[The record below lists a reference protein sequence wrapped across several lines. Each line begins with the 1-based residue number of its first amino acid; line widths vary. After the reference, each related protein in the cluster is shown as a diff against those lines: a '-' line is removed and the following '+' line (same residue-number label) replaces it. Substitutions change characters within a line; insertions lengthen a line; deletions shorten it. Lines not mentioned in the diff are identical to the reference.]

1 MPCDL
6 RYPML
11 IFISFILVLNP
22 ISGQDKPTSVKVFA
36 SDRHNFQFPWAG
48 GMNSCQF
55 YKLDI
60 DLDGLKD
67 LIVFDRT
74 GDRIMPFLT
83 VQSGEIF
90 DYEYAPEYAEY
101 FPQLSHWAIFT
112 DYDGDGKEDI
122 FTYSPGYAG
131 LKVYRNISLTHLDFR
146 LEVYPFLTSFQGGG
160 YVNILVTYADYPAIC
175 DLDGD
180 GDLDILTFWGLGSF
194 VEKHRNMSMEKYGK
208 RDSLDFM
215 KTDFCWGYF
224 AESDESNLITLD
236 TCLRCESGE
245 AWEHGSLELGTANW
259 ELRTGNWE
267 LGTANREERHTGS
280 TFRLLELNGDNLIDL
295 LLGDVD
301 YPNLVALYN
310 GGNADTA
317 RMVSFDWQYPTD
329 GVPINLFSMPAAF
342 YDDFDNDGINDLLV
356 APFDPNPFLSNNF
369 QSAWFY
375 HNDGSNDQPQ
385 FNLKSRSFLQDQM
398 IDVGAGAYPVF
409 WDIDQ
414 DGLTDLLIG
423 NYGYYDTS
431 YYDQFMTLHTEHTSQ
446 VAWLRNTGTTEQPAF
461 TFMDRDFAG
470 VSSLDLK
477 GLAPAF
483 GDLDGDN
490 DVDMLL
496 GCEDGT
502 IIYYLNTA
510 SPGEPMSLALSQL
523 NFQDIDVGAF
533 STPQLFD
540 LDRDNLSDL
549 IIGEKGGNINFYK
562 NTGTM
567 QNPGFTLVTDSLG
580 KVNVIDY
587 SISLDGFSVP
597 FFYRDAQDQTHL
609 LVGSEKGD
617 VLYFTG
623 IDGNLE
629 GEFTLSDTLAGLI
642 GLQEFKADRGYR
654 SAPALFDLDQN
665 GYPELIAGNFSGGL
679 EYFAGSG
686 FPPVSGLDEDSL
698 SIPEVIIYPVPA
710 TDQINISV
718 ADPDTWRIIGVKIIS
733 ADGRVVLSYN
743 YDNEIKMIVNTNFF
757 TKGLFICQI
766 KLKDMHTGRIHL
778 FCKILI

>member
-1 MPCDL
+1 
-6 RYPML
+6 ML
-11 IFISFILVLNP
+11 KKIILLTL
-22 ISGQDKPTSVKVFA
+22 IIYSLLLTSGILQGQDQLRAIKVFTEN
-36 SDRHNFQFPWAG
+36 RQEYNFPWAG

-55 YKLDI
+55 SKLDI
-60 DLDGLKD
+60 NLDGIKD
-67 LIVFDRT
+67 LVVFDRT

-90 DYEYAPEYAEY
+90 DYEYAPEYTEY
-101 FPQLSHWAIFT
+101 FPQLSHWAIFA
-112 DYDGDGKEDI
+112 DYDGDGREDI

-146 LEVYPFLTSFQGGG
+146 LEVYPYLTSFQGGG
-160 YVNILVTYADYPAIC
+160 YVNILITYADYPAIM

-215 KTDFCWGYF
+215 KVNYCWGRF
-224 AESDESNLITLD
+224 AESEESNVITLD
-236 TCLRCESGE
+236 TCLRCEGME
-245 AWEHGSLELGTANW
+245 AESVERRAGMCEWQTANCQ
-259 ELRTGNWE
+259 LP
-267 LGTANREERHTGS
+267 TANCQLRHTGS

-310 GGNADTA
+310 GGSVDTA
-317 RMVSFDWQYPTD
+317 RIVSYDWQYPTD

-398 IDVGAGAYPVF
+398 IDVGAGACPVF
-409 WDIDQ
+409 CDIDQ
-414 DGLTDLLIG
+414 DGLMDLLIG

-446 VAWLRNTGTTEQPAF
+446 IAWLRNTGTADHPAF

-470 VSSLDLK
+470 ASALGLK
-477 GLAPAF
+477 GLPPAF

-490 DVDMLL
+490 DVDMIL

-502 IIYYLNTA
+502 IIFYLNTA
-510 SPGEPMSLALSQL
+510 NPGEPMNLVLSQL
-523 NFQDIDVGAF
+523 SFQNIDVGAF

-540 LDRDNLSDL
+540 LDRDNLDDL

-580 KVNVIDY
+580 KVNVTDY

-597 FFYRDAQDQTHL
+597 FLYRDAQDQTHL

-617 VLYFTG
+617 IFYFTG
-623 IDGNLE
+623 IDDNLL
-629 GEFTLSDTLAGLI
+629 GEFTLSDTLAGLL

-710 TDQINISV
+710 TGQINISI

-733 ADGRVVLSYN
+733 ADGRVILSYD

-757 TKGLFICQI
+757 TRGLFICQVI
-766 KLKDMHTGRIHL
+766 LKDMHTGRIHL
-778 FCKILI
+778 FYKILI